1 MLMIR
6 LSRVGKNKQPSY
18 RLIVNEKTKDPWGT
32 YLENLGN
39 YNPRTKK
46 AELKKDRIKEWI
58 AKGAQ
63 TSDTVH
69 NLLIEHGVIEG
80 KKLNVSKLTKKIRK
94 EAADKKAAEEKAAAE
109 ARKAAKEAAATPAP
123 TEAPAAETP
132 KQEEQKPAA

>member
-1 MLMIR
+1 MIR
-6 LSRVGKNKQPSY
+6 LSRVGKNKQPTY

-32 YLENLGN
+32 YIENLGN

-58 AKGAQ
+58 SKGAQ
-63 TSDTVH
+63 TSETVH

-94 EAADKKAAEEKAAAE
+94 EAADKKVAEEKAAAE
-109 ARKAAKEAAATPAP
+109 ARKAAKEAADVPATA
-123 TEAPAAETP
+123 EVPAAEAP
-132 KQEEQKPAA
+132 KVEEQKTA

>member
-1 MLMIR
+1 MIR

-58 AKGAQ
+58 SKGAQ

-69 NLLIEHGVIEG
+69 NLLIEHGIIEG
-80 KKLNVSKLTKKIRK
+80 KKVNVSKLTKKIRK
-94 EAADKKAAEEKAAAE
+94 EAADKKAAEEKAAVE

-123 TEAPAAETP
+123 AETPAAEAP
-132 KQEEQKPAA
+132 KAEEQKTA